1 MATLKTTLTLG
12 STIPNN
18 VVSSTLLT
26 TIKKDNTV
34 SAGGVLALKVDAVTE
49 ATAVTILTASY
60 HTIGTKVYLRNLET
74 TTKIVRF
81 KCTGDTNHEITLK
94 PLQWAFFPWTAA
106 DDIKV
111 FASAANTRIE

>member
-1 MATLKTTLTLG
+1 MVCANIFVYLRTQIYLNVT
-12 STIPNN
+12 SAYCIQYITI
-18 VVSSTLLT
+18 
-26 TIKKDNTV
+26 
-34 SAGGVLALKVDAVTE
+34 
-49 ATAVTILTASY
+49 
-60 HTIGTKVYLRNLET
+60 TKVYLRNLET

-111 FASAANTRIE
+111 FASAANTRIEYGTFS